1 MKTVL
6 LFLLLPVLAFTQTNI
21 GGVLSSDTTLLLA
34 NSPYIVTNNLL
45 VQQGKKVVVEP
56 GVVFKFNQGIYLQV
70 DGEFQAIGTAADSI
84 LFTVNTAGGGT
95 AWAGIRFTDICTNYN
110 QSTGSGC
117 RLDYCILE
125 KVSDFGTT
133 RTILVQNCIVQVSSC
148 ELRNLTADGIVVPG
162 SGYCR
167 IINSKIHDCTGIAIW
182 STDNSGGLIQ
192 GNEIFNC
199 YSSGEAIDIGKANF
213 IGNYVHDIGSPLA
226 IRVWN
231 TSIINSNI
239 IENNKAAILLSGGDS
254 HIIKCNTFNNNFI
267 NLVITCERHPIVTN
281 NNFLNYK
288 DWDVLWTAQYLNYGD
303 LDCSVPSGSGVYATI
318 DLSNNYWGG
327 ITNAQ
332 MDSSIWDF
340 NDDFSLKALIDYSP
354 TIPDTVDFANV
365 NCSTITAVN
374 ESTIKNE
381 NVSPF
386 PNPFSNQL
394 TFSLAHNAQT
404 TVSLYNFLGQQVL
417 QQTTFTNITTLNT
430 EQLANGI
437 YFYQLMNGKQIIKS
451 GKLIKQ

>member
-21 GGVLSSDTTLLLA
+21 GGVLSSDSTLLLA

-45 VQQGKKVVVEP
+45 VQKGKKVVVEP

-84 LFTVNTAGGGT
+84 LFTLNTASGAT
-95 AWAGIRFTDICTNYN
+95 AWAGIRFDSCTDYN
-110 QSTGSGC
+110 TLNGSGS
-117 RLDYCILE
+117 RLDYCIVERVGHSGLPNAAI
-125 KVSDFGTT
+125 KVSYCV
-133 RTILVQNCIVQVSSC
+133 VQISSC
-148 ELRNLTADGIVVPG
+148 ELRNNSSGIVGQELG
-162 SGYCR
+162 SCR
-167 IINSKIHDCTGIAIW
+167 IINNRIHDSGYAIYA
-182 STDNSGGLIQ
+182 SGLIQ

-199 YSSGEAIDIGKANF
+199 VGIGIAAANF
-213 IGNYVHDIGSPLA
+213 IGNYVHDIVPEPVA
-226 IRVWN
+226 IVVMGN
-231 TSIINSNI
+231 SIISGNI
-239 IENNKAAILLSGGDS
+239 IENTGTAILLCGGDS
-254 HIIKCNTFNNNFI
+254 TVITCNTFNNDSI
-267 NLVITCERHPIVTN
+267 NLGITCERHPIVIN
-281 NNFLNYK
+281 NNFLNHKVNGWNVY
-288 DWDVLWTAQYLNYGD
+288 WATGYASFGNS
-303 LDCSVPSGSGVYATI
+303 DCNLPTGSGVYATI

-340 NDDFSLKALIDYSP
+340 NDDFSLKALINYTP
-354 TIPDTVDFANV
+354 TIPDTIDYANI

-374 ESTIKNE
+374 ESAIKNE

-394 TFSLAHNAQT
+394 TFSLAHNGQT
-404 TVSLYNFLGQQVL
+404 TVSLYNFLGQQVM
-417 QQTTFTNITTLNT
+417 QQTFTNSTTINT
-430 EQLANGI
+430 AQLADGI
-437 YFYQLMNGKQIIKS
+437 YFYQLMNDKRIIKS